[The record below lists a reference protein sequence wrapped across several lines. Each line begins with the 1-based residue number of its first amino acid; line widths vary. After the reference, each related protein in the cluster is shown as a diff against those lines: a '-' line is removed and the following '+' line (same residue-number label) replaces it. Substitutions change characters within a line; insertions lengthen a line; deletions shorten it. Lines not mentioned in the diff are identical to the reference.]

1 MNHEG
6 LNWMGVGGGSHSYWF
21 SNTMSSAAN
30 RATFVDAAVSAVNT
44 YGLDGA
50 FKPFRDNI

>member
-30 RATFVDAAVSAVNT
+30 RATFVNAAVTAVNT